1 MKTLFLALLI
11 WLWLAPA
18 AFGGAIAVRDDNK
31 QMWIDLLAF
40 ADTNDWNI
48 QWDVPSR
55 KIQLSQGEKQISWYV
70 GVPWVMTAKGPR
82 KIESFPRYDDSVL
95 WAPLNSTLEL
105 TAQWL
110 GSHWE
115 WNAQGR
121 LIKGKTTTSTSSS
134 TSSSSKISSSSS
146 IAENQTGSIKTI
158 IIDPGHGGKDPGAI
172 GPYGAEKDVVL
183 AVGLKLRQK
192 LQRKGFDVRM
202 TRENDTFIELQD
214 RPAMATKWKGDLF
227 ISLHCD
233 AVDGEERRK
242 KAEGFKVY
250 ILREAESEED
260 KAIARRENK
269 AAELSAHKRKAEIT
283 PLEWI
288 VLENQLNAY
297 TKFSES
303 FAAKLVDEYEAGEI
317 RKTGSGAGQA
327 GFMVLVGAFM
337 PAVLVELG
345 FISHPEDG
353 KYLTSPK
360 GQEDIAERLAKAII
374 RFSKAE
380 P

>member
-1 MKTLFLALLI
+1 MKTLFSSLLL

-18 AFGGAIAVRDDNK
+18 AWGGAIAVRDDNK

-40 ADTNDWNI
+40 ADTN
-48 QWDVPSR
+48 QWKVEWDIPSR
-55 KIQLSQGEKQISWYV
+55 RIQISQAEKYISWFV
-70 GVPWVMTAKGPR
+70 GVPWVMTSKGPK

-95 WAPLNSTLEL
+95 WAPLNSTLDL
-105 TAQWL
+105 TTQWF
-110 GSHWE
+110 SSQWE

-121 LIKGKTTTSTSSS
+121 LVKGKAPTPSSSSHISSKATSSSS
-134 TSSSSKISSSSS
+134 TSQPS
-146 IAENQTGSIKTI
+146 TGNIKTI
-158 IIDPGHGGKDPGAI
+158 VIDPGHGGKDPGAI
-172 GPYGAEKDVVL
+172 GPFGTEKEVVL

-192 LQRKGFDVRM
+192 LQRKGFEVRM

-214 RPAMATKWKGDLF
+214 RPAMATKWKGELF

-242 KAEGFKVY
+242 KTDGFKIY

-297 TKFSES
+297 TKYSEA

-317 RKTGSGAGQA
+317 RKMGSGAGQA

-353 KYLTSPK
+353 KYLTSAK
-360 GQEDIAERLAKAII
+360 GQEEIAERLAKAIL